1 MPWISAS
8 NRYSGNIPFIPA
20 KKKSNGMQAR
30 EQWKSRTGFIL
41 ASAGSAVG
49 LGNVWRFPYLAG
61 EHGGGVFLALYLV
74 FVFTIG
80 ISILLAEFT
89 IGRAAKRQ
97 PAGAFRVLGGGRWIA
112 AGYFGVASAFFVLS
126 FYSVV
131 GGWTLAYMVKA
142 ITSGLDGTTAESAGQ
157 VFNALTAD
165 PFKPMAYHGIF
176 MALTIVIVMRGVRSG
191 IEATSKMLMPALFIL
206 LLVLVGRALTLP
218 NAGAGLAFYLQPD
231 FTRVTTGTVIAA
243 LSQAF
248 FSLSVG
254 LGAMITYGS
263 YLSSQESLP
272 KSAAWVAVI
281 DSGVAFLAGL
291 MIFAAVFAFG
301 LNPAAGPGLTF
312 VTLPTIFGKLPAGP
326 LFAFAFFSL
335 LALAALT
342 SAVSLLEVAVAYLID
357 EHGVSRSHA
366 ALLLGVIIFLLG
378 IPSSLSLGVWS
389 DVTLLGLGV
398 MDFMD
403 SATTKVLM
411 PFGSILLSLFA
422 GWVVYPRLAREMMQQ
437 AGDGM
442 AIPLRVWGI
451 VCKFLGPAAILWIM
465 ATGLLP

>member
-1 MPWISAS
+1 MHE
-8 NRYSGNIPFIPA
+8 
-20 KKKSNGMQAR
+20 R
-30 EQWKSRTGFIL
+30 EQWKSRTGFVL
-41 ASAGSAVG
+41 AAAGSAVG

-80 ISILLAEFT
+80 ISILLAELT

-97 PAGAFRVLGGGRWIA
+97 PAGAFRVLGGGKWVA
-112 AGYFGVASAFFVLS
+112 AGYFGVAAAFFVLS

-131 GGWTLAYMVKA
+131 GGWTLAYIVKA
-142 ITSGLDGTTAESAGQ
+142 TTGGLNGATAESAEQ
-157 VFNALTAD
+157 IFTTLIAD
-165 PFKPMAYHGIF
+165 PLKPVAYHGVF
-176 MALTIVIVMRGVRSG
+176 MALTTVIVMRGVTRG
-191 IEATSKMLMPALFIL
+191 IEAASKLLMPALFFL
-206 LLVLVGRALTLP
+206 LLVLVGRAITLP

-231 FTRVTTGTVIAA
+231 FGKVTGGTVIAA

-263 YLSSQESLP
+263 YLSAQESLP
-272 KSAAWVAVI
+272 KSAAWIAVI
-281 DSGVAFLAGL
+281 DAGVAFLAGL
-291 MIFAAVFAFG
+291 MIFSAVFAFG

-312 VTLPTIFGKLPAGP
+312 VTLPTIFGQMPAGP
-326 LFAFAFFSL
+326 LFAAAFFVL
-335 LALAALT
+335 LAVAALT

-357 EHGVSRSHA
+357 EHGVNRSGA
-366 ALLLGVIIFLLG
+366 ALLLGAIIFVLG

-389 DVTLLGLGV
+389 DFTIFGLGV

-403 SATTKVLM
+403 GATTKVLM

-422 GWVVYPRLAREMMQQ
+422 GWVVYPRLARELMQQ
-437 AGDGM
+437 AGDRI

-451 VCKFLGPAAILWIM
+451 ACKFLGPAAILWIM
-465 ATGLLP
+465 AAGLFS

>member
-1 MPWISAS
+1 MHE
-8 NRYSGNIPFIPA
+8 
-20 KKKSNGMQAR
+20 R
-30 EQWKSRTGFIL
+30 EQWKSRTGFVL
-41 ASAGSAVG
+41 AAAGSAVG

-80 ISILLAEFT
+80 ISILLAELT

-97 PAGAFRVLGGGRWIA
+97 PAGAFRVLGGGKWVA
-112 AGYFGVASAFFVLS
+112 AGYFGVAAAFFVLS

-131 GGWTLAYMVKA
+131 GGWTLAYIVKA
-142 ITSGLDGTTAESAGQ
+142 TTGGLNGTTAESAEQ
-157 VFNALTAD
+157 IFNTLIAD
-165 PFKPMAYHGIF
+165 PLKPLAYHGVF
-176 MALTIVIVMRGVRSG
+176 MALTTIIVMRGVTRG
-191 IEATSKMLMPALFIL
+191 IEAASKLLMPALFIL
-206 LLVLVGRALTLP
+206 LLVLVGRAITLP

-231 FTRVTTGTVIAA
+231 FGKVTGGTIIAA

-263 YLSSQESLP
+263 YLSAQESLP
-272 KSAAWVAVI
+272 KSAAWIAVI
-281 DSGVAFLAGL
+281 DAGVAFLAGL
-291 MIFAAVFAFG
+291 MIFSAVFAFG

-312 VTLPTIFGKLPAGP
+312 VTLPTIFGQMPAGP
-326 LFAFAFFSL
+326 VFAFAFFAL
-335 LALAALT
+335 LAVAALT

-357 EHGVSRSHA
+357 EHGVNRSGA
-366 ALLLGVIIFLLG
+366 ALLLGVIIFVLG

-389 DVTLLGLGV
+389 DFTLFGLGV

-422 GWVVYPRLAREMMQQ
+422 GWVVYPRLARELMQQ
-437 AGDGM
+437 AGDRI

-451 VCKFLGPAAILWIM
+451 ACKFLGPAAILWIM
-465 ATGLLP
+465 AAGLFS

>member
-1 MPWISAS
+1 MHE
-8 NRYSGNIPFIPA
+8 
-20 KKKSNGMQAR
+20 R

-41 ASAGSAVG
+41 AAAGSAVG

-80 ISILLAEFT
+80 ISILLAELT

-97 PAGAFRVLGGGRWIA
+97 PAGAFRVLGGGRWHA
-112 AGYFGVASAFFVLS
+112 AGYFGVAAAFFVLS

-131 GGWTLAYMVKA
+131 GGWTLAYIVKA
-142 ITSGLDGTTAESAGQ
+142 VSGGLDGATAAGAGQ
-157 VFNALTAD
+157 TFTTLIAD
-165 PFKPMAYHGIF
+165 PLKPLAYHGAF
-176 MALTIVIVMRGVRSG
+176 MALTIVVVLRGVASG
-191 IEATSKMLMPALFIL
+191 IEATSKLLMPALFIL
-206 LLVLVGRALTLP
+206 LLVLVGRAVTLP

-231 FTRVTTGTVIAA
+231 FQKVTGATVIAA

-263 YLSSQESLP
+263 YLSMRESLP
-272 KSAAWVAVI
+272 KSAAWIAVI

-301 LNPAAGPGLTF
+301 LDPAAGPGLTF
-312 VTLPTIFGKLPAGP
+312 VTLPTIFGQMPGGP
-326 LFAFAFFSL
+326 LFAVAFFVL
-335 LALAALT
+335 LAVAALT

-357 EHGVSRSHA
+357 EHGVSRSGA
-366 ALLLGVIIFLLG
+366 ALLLGVIIFILG
-378 IPSSLSLGVWS
+378 IPSSLSLGVWR
-389 DVTLLGLGV
+389 DFTLFGLGV

-403 SATTKVLM
+403 GATTKVIM
-411 PFGSILLSLFA
+411 PLGSILLSLFA
-422 GWVVYPRLAREMMQQ
+422 GWVVYPRLARELMHLRS
-437 AGDGM
+437 GERI

-451 VCKFLGPAAILWIM
+451 VCKYLGPLGIVWIM
-465 ATGLLP
+465 AAGLFF

>member
-1 MPWISAS
+1 MH
-8 NRYSGNIPFIPA
+8 
-20 KKKSNGMQAR
+20 AR

-41 ASAGSAVG
+41 AAAGSAVG
-49 LGNVWRFPYLAG
+49 LGNIWRFPYLAG
-61 EHGGGVFLALYLV
+61 EHGGGGFLALYLI

-80 ISILLAEFT
+80 ISVLLAEMT

-97 PAGAFRVLGGGRWIA
+97 PAGAFRVLGGGRWLA
-112 AGYFGVASAFFVLS
+112 AGYFGVAAAFFVLS

-131 GGWTLAYMVKA
+131 GGWTLAYVVKA
-142 ITSGLDGTTAESAGQ
+142 ATGALDGATAGSAGQ
-157 VFNALTAD
+157 VFNALIAD
-165 PFKPMAYHGIF
+165 PLKPVAYHGVF
-176 MALTIVIVMRGVRSG
+176 MALTTVIVFRGIASR
-191 IEATSKMLMPALFIL
+191 IEATSKLLMPALFIL

-218 NAGAGLAFYLQPD
+218 NAGAGLVFYLQFD
-231 FTRVTTGTVIAA
+231 FEKVTGGTVIAA

-263 YLSSQESLP
+263 YLDARESLP
-272 KSAAWVAVI
+272 KSAAWVAII

-291 MIFAAVFAFG
+291 LIFSAVFAFG
-301 LNPAAGPGLTF
+301 LDPAAGPGLTF
-312 VTLPTIFGKLPAGP
+312 VTLPAIFGQMPGGTI
-326 LFAFAFFSL
+326 FAFAFFLL
-335 LALAALT
+335 LAVAALT
-342 SAVSLLEVAVAYLID
+342 SAVSLLEVPVAYLID
-357 EHGVSRSHA
+357 EHGVSRRGA
-366 ALLLGVIIFLLG
+366 AVLLGAIVFLLG

-389 DVTLLGLGV
+389 DFTLFGLGI

-403 SATTKVLM
+403 NATTKVLM

-422 GWVVYPRLAREMMQQ
+422 GWVVYPRLARELMQQ
-437 AGDGM
+437 AGDRI

-465 ATGLLP
+465 AASLLA

>member
-1 MPWISAS
+1 MHD
-8 NRYSGNIPFIPA
+8 
-20 KKKSNGMQAR
+20 R

-41 ASAGSAVG
+41 AAAGSAVG

-80 ISILLAEFT
+80 ISILLAELT

-97 PAGAFRVLGGGRWIA
+97 PAGAFRVLGGGRWIG
-112 AGYFGVASAFFVLS
+112 AGYFGVAAAFFVLS

-131 GGWTLAYMVKA
+131 GGWTLAYIVKA
-142 ITSGLDGTTAESAGQ
+142 TTGGLDGATAASARQ
-157 VFNALTAD
+157 IFETLIAD
-165 PFKPMAYHGIF
+165 PLKPVAYHGAF
-176 MALTIVIVMRGVRSG
+176 MALTTLVVIRGVSKG
-191 IEATSKMLMPALFIL
+191 IEATSKILMSALFIL

-231 FTRVTTGTVIAA
+231 FQKVTGATVIAA

-263 YLSSQESLP
+263 YLSMQESLP
-272 KSAAWVAVI
+272 KSAAWITVI

-312 VTLPTIFGKLPAGP
+312 VTLPTIFGQIPGGAV
-326 LFAFAFFSL
+326 FAFAFFVL
-335 LALAALT
+335 LAVAALT

-357 EHGVSRSHA
+357 EHGVNRSGA
-366 ALLLGVIIFLLG
+366 ALLLGTIIFVLG

-389 DVTLLGLGV
+389 DFTLFGLGL

-403 SATTKVLM
+403 AATTKILM
-411 PFGSILLSLFA
+411 PLGSILLSLFT
-422 GWVVYPRLAREMMQQ
+422 GWVVYPRLARELMHRQ
-437 AGDGM
+437 DGESFTV
-442 AIPLRVWGI
+442 PLQVWGI
-451 VCKFLGPAAILWIM
+451 VCKYLGPVAILWIM
-465 ATGLLP
+465 AAGLFS

>member
-1 MPWISAS
+1 MH
-8 NRYSGNIPFIPA
+8 
-20 KKKSNGMQAR
+20 AR

-41 ASAGSAVG
+41 AAAGSAVG
-49 LGNVWRFPYLAG
+49 LGNIWRFPYLAG
-61 EHGGGVFLALYLV
+61 EHGGGVFLALYLI

-80 ISILLAEFT
+80 ISILLAELT

-97 PAGAFRVLGGGRWIA
+97 PAGAFRVLGGGRWLA
-112 AGYFGVASAFFVLS
+112 AGYFGVAAAFFVLS

-131 GGWTLAYMVKA
+131 GGWTLAYVVKA
-142 ITSGLDGTTAESAGQ
+142 TTGALDGATAGSAGQ
-157 VFNALTAD
+157 VFNALIAD
-165 PFKPMAYHGIF
+165 PLKPVAYHGIF
-176 MALTIVIVMRGVRSG
+176 MALTTVIVLRGVVGG
-191 IEATSKMLMPALFIL
+191 IEATSKLLMPALFIL

-218 NAGAGLAFYLQPD
+218 NAGAGLAFYLQFD
-231 FTRVTTGTVIAA
+231 FEKVTGGTVIAA

-263 YLSSQESLP
+263 YLDARESLP
-272 KSAAWVAVI
+272 KSAAWVAII

-291 MIFAAVFAFG
+291 LIFSAVFAFG
-301 LNPAAGPGLTF
+301 LDPAAGPGLTF
-312 VTLPTIFGKLPAGP
+312 VTLPAIFGQMPGGTV
-326 LFAFAFFSL
+326 FAFAFFLL
-335 LALAALT
+335 LAVAALT
-342 SAVSLLEVAVAYLID
+342 SAVSLLEVPVAYLID
-357 EHGVSRSHA
+357 EHGVSRRSA
-366 ALLLGVIIFLLG
+366 AVLLGAIVFLLG

-389 DVTLLGLGV
+389 DFTIFGLGV

-422 GWVVYPRLAREMMQQ
+422 GWVVYPRLARELMQQ
-437 AGDGM
+437 AGDRI

-465 ATGLLP
+465 AASLLA